1 MGSIYVNLVP
11 RAFARFRGSGT
22 GSKGPG
28 KHWSRVSKNIGH
40 FVIILFS
47 IRGER
52 SRLILSN
59 MAAGRR
65 DVFEFYYFTINKTF
79 LVRFKVGIY

>member
-1 MGSIYVNLVP
+1 MTNLVP

-40 FVIILFS
+40 FCNLALLKSCHPGGDEQLNIAM
-47 IRGER
+47 GE
-52 SRLILSN
+52 LNFKL
-59 MAAGRR
+59 AA
-65 DVFEFYYFTINKTF
+65 K
-79 LVRFKVGIY
+79 

>member
-1 MGSIYVNLVP
+1 MSHSSIFSNSSVSSPCEIEVERVETEFEASHGGHVDGNSDEEEANLVP

-40 FVIILFS
+40 FVII
-47 IRGER
+47 
-52 SRLILSN
+52 
-59 MAAGRR
+59 
-65 DVFEFYYFTINKTF
+65 
-79 LVRFKVGIY
+79 

>member
-1 MGSIYVNLVP
+1 MIKFQHGKITSFRNLVP

-40 FVIILFS
+40 FCNLALLKS
-47 IRGER
+47 CHPGGGGEQ
-52 SRLILSN
+52 LNIAMGELN
-59 MAAGRR
+59 
-65 DVFEFYYFTINKTF
+65 FKNTYFAF
-79 LVRFKVGIY
+79 DF